1 MEERKG
7 QVVQHARLE
16 ALLEELKEETNGLT
30 VRLDR
35 RTRAKSYEGVLNCT
49 VLLVV
54 TACYETHPTKNSNI
68 SYLWVAEAGFYQQI
82 GDDDFISEF
91 SRVEV
96 LKAVKQNTGRLKQ
109 IIEEFLGLKVKPGMY
124 AVSSDLLDFRGI
136 TNLVDLYELYRV
148 KPKGENFRAKQE

>member
-49 VLLVV
+49 VLLVI
-54 TACYETHPTKNSNI
+54 TACYEAHPIKNSNI

-82 GDDDFISEF
+82 GEDDFISEF

-124 AVSSDLLDFRGI
+124 LLI
-136 TNLVDLYELYRV
+136 YLILEELLT
-148 KPKGENFRAKQE
+148 